1 MNGVQTARN
10 AGPGSAQRQVYRWP
24 AMTTSNAVAA
34 DRARFETEAATAA
47 ASLCRG
53 HGFDPNL
60 CPGFR
65 FELAVDPASGAEGVE
80 YAVHEVRHSARD
92 ETWIGGSTMS
102 AFDCNFACFPQST
115 TWREPLTISR
125 PTMLGVFPAVVL
137 GEGGEEIHADA
148 LARIKVRPLFDHRQE
163 TVASMAIWVRV
174 LHAWAGDRW
183 GWQHLPRVGTEV
195 GISFMSGDCDNP
207 VVVGSFY
214 NEQMPPVFAIPA
226 EQTKQGFRSRSTL
239 DGGTAEYNEL
249 SFDDRRGQEK
259 LLIHAQRDHALEVER
274 DQTDTIGR
282 DRSVATERNDTLASR
297 TGDISITADTG
308 AITITAAR
316 TIVLRCGASTVT
328 ITPASIS
335 ITSPAVSVMAE
346 GAIVADAGGAVEIG
360 AAGAIE
366 LVAGGD
372 ISLTGAGAVTIETA
386 DPAGVVCLP
395 YPV

>member
-1 MNGVQTARN
+1 
-10 AGPGSAQRQVYRWP
+10 
-24 AMTTSNAVAA
+24 
-34 DRARFETEAATAA
+34 
-47 ASLCRG
+47 
-53 HGFDPNL
+53 
-60 CPGFR
+60 
-65 FELAVDPASGAEGVE
+65 
-80 YAVHEVRHSARD
+80 
-92 ETWIGGSTMS
+92 
-102 AFDCNFACFPQST
+102 
-115 TWREPLTISR
+115 
-125 PTMLGVFPAVVL
+125 
-137 GEGGEEIHADA
+137 
-148 LARIKVRPLFDHRQE
+148 
-163 TVASMAIWVRV
+163 MAIWVRV

-335 ITSPAVSVMAE
+335 ITSPTVSVMAE